1 MDLTEF
7 RESCLEI
14 LANKGLLHQAGE
26 TFYPES
32 ALIELLDYIHLQLG
46 LEKEIQVID
55 VEGMICD
62 TIDRAFQK
70 LREQGT
76 P

>member
-7 RESCLEI
+7 RESCLQI
-14 LANKGLLHQAGE
+14 IANKGLLHQAGE
-26 TFYPES
+26 IYYPES
-32 ALIELLDYIHLQLG
+32 ALIEMLEHIHLQMG

-55 VEGMICD
+55 VEGLLCD